1 MGGLLSE
8 LGKHLAE
15 RWVSILV
22 LPGALYLAILAGGR
36 ALGHGHAIDITRLIQ
51 HIDTWAASPRVS
63 STGGLVVL
71 LIAGLLGAAAVGV
84 VAQAL
89 GSGLERVWVAVDSD
103 AWPVPLRLLARR
115 RSAVRRDRWDELT
128 RQRRADVER
137 RARQR
142 ALAPRDNTPST
153 PAAPSSSAEQRRR
166 INRVAVE
173 RPTCPTWMGDRI
185 AAVAVRL
192 RREYDLD
199 PATVWPHLRLC
210 LSDTT
215 RAEITDA
222 RAELS
227 RTTTLAGWGVL
238 YVGVGVLWWP
248 GLVAAAVLV
257 LTGWR
262 RSRAATERYAQ
273 VLEAATRL
281 HAVELARLH
290 GLIRSEEP
298 QPLDRRV
305 GRDLTFLFQGQ
316 GHLIRLM
323 APRGEAVPDER

>member
-1 MGGLLSE
+1 
-8 LGKHLAE
+8 
-15 RWVSILV
+15 
-22 LPGALYLAILAGGR
+22 
-36 ALGHGHAIDITRLIQ
+36 
-51 HIDTWAASPRVS
+51 
-63 STGGLVVL
+63 
-71 LIAGLLGAAAVGV
+71 
-84 VAQAL
+84 
-89 GSGLERVWVAVDSD
+89 
-103 AWPVPLRLLARR
+103 
-115 RSAVRRDRWDELT
+115 
-128 RQRRADVER
+128 
-137 RARQR
+137 
-142 ALAPRDNTPST
+142 
-153 PAAPSSSAEQRRR
+153 
-166 INRVAVE
+166 
-173 RPTCPTWMGDRI
+173 MGDRI